1 MPERGALLRIDR
13 PIWLLAAL
21 LMAAHAPA
29 AAQPTE
35 NSVKAAFLPKFARY
49 VEWPAAA
56 RPAAGSPLVLCV
68 VGNDP
73 FGGLIDS
80 AVEGQKVEQNPVV
93 VRRFADAGSAKGCH
107 VAYVRGGGSANTG
120 KMLAAMGGSP
130 VLTITDSRDGGARG
144 MIHFALKGG
153 RVGFHVDNAAASRS
167 GLTISSRLLA
177 LALSV
182 KQRRP

>member
-13 PIWLLAAL
+13 PLWLFAAL
-21 LMAAHAPA
+21 LLAAHAPA
-29 AAQPTE
+29 TAQPTE

-49 VEWPAAA
+49 VEWPGPA

-68 VGNDP
+68 VGDDP
-73 FGGLIDS
+73 FGGLLDS
-80 AVEGQKVEQNPVV
+80 AAEGQRVDQNPVT
-93 VRRFADAGSAKGCH
+93 VRRVADAGSAGNCH
-107 VAYVRGGGSANTG
+107 VAYVRGGGSANTS
-120 KMLAAMGGSP
+120 KMIAAMRGKP

-144 MIHFALKGG
+144 IIHFALKGG
-153 RVGFHVDNAAASRS
+153 RVGFHVDDAAAARS